1 MGLADVFW
9 HVLNFFAPAVFTGAL
24 AAAVVKLLWR
34 RELAGAGWL
43 RLAGWAA
50 AAGALA
56 LAGALVGFGRDGTMA
71 AYGLMTA
78 ACALALWWVGF
89 LRRR

>member
-1 MGLADVFW
+1 MGFTDAFW
-9 HVLNFFAPAVFTGAL
+9 HVLNFFAPAAFTGAL

-43 RLAGWAA
+43 RLAGWSA

-71 AYGLMTA
+71 GYGLMTA
-78 ACALALWWVGF
+78 ACALALWWAAF
-89 LRRR
+89 LRRH